1 MGYICNVTTR
11 DELAIF
17 LDIPLRKLTHI
28 LYCEKPNN
36 LYHSFEI
43 KKKSG
48 GTRHINAPNDEL
60 IGLQRK
66 IAKALEDYEEYF
78 AKTKI

>member
-66 IAKALEDYEEYF
+66 IAKALEDYIIIF
-78 AKTKI
+78 I